1 MRPLTS
7 LITVLCWLIATAAF
21 AQAPA
26 PAPTQRIRG
35 DVVALD
41 GFNLQVRSRT
51 GELMTVK
58 LADNYTVNAVV
69 KIGIDRIVPGSYV
82 GTASLPQ
89 PDGTLKALE
98 VLVFPEARR
107 GSSEGHFPWD
117 LQPGSMMTNATV
129 AEIVAADKS
138 RHITLKYKDGE
149 KSVVV
154 PADAPIVTFEPGDR
168 AMLVPG
174 AHVMFG
180 AAKQPDGTFTAGSVN
195 VGKDGLVP
203 PM

>member
-1 MRPLTS
+1 MRPLTALANA
-7 LITVLCWLIATAAF
+7 LIWCVATTAI

-26 PAPTQRIRG
+26 AAPAQRIRG
-35 DVVALD
+35 DVVAVD
-41 GFNLQVRSRT
+41 GLNLQVRSRT
-51 GELMTVK
+51 GELVAVK
-58 LADNYTVNAVV
+58 LAENYTVTAVV
-69 KIGIDRIVPGSYV
+69 RIGIDRIVPGAYV
-82 GTASLPQ
+82 GTATLPQ
-89 PDGTLKALE
+89 ADGTHKSLE
-98 VLVFPEARR
+98 VLLFPEARR

-129 AEIVAADKS
+129 AEVVAVDLS
-138 RHITLKYKDGE
+138 RRLTLKYKDGE
-149 KSVVV
+149 KTIVV
-154 PADAPIVTFEPGDR
+154 PPDAPIVTFEPGDR

-180 AAKQPDGTFTAGSVN
+180 AAKQPDGTFSAGSVN

>member
-1 MRPLTS
+1 MRTLST
-7 LITVLCWLIATAAF
+7 LLIAAFMGFATIAA

-26 PAPTQRIRG
+26 QRIRG

-41 GFNLQVRSRT
+41 GNTLQVKTRG
-51 GELMTVK
+51 GEAVTVK
-58 LADNYTVNAVV
+58 LNDNFAVSAVAKRDLAAVV
-69 KIGIDRIVPGSYV
+69 PGTFI
-82 GTASLPQ
+82 GTATMPQ
-89 PDGTLKALE
+89 ADGTQQALE
-98 VLVFPEARR
+98 VLIFPESAR
-107 GSSEGHFPWD
+107 GSGEGHYPWD

-129 AEIVAADKS
+129 SEVVAHDTARKL
-138 RHITLKYKDGE
+138 TLKYKDGE
-149 KSVVV
+149 KVVVV
-154 PADAPIVTFEPGDR
+154 PPGTPVVTFEPGDR

-180 AAKQPDGTFTAGSVN
+180 ATRQPDGTLTAARVN

>member
-1 MRPLTS
+1 MRSTKL
-7 LITVLCWLIATAAF
+7 LVCLLLNCATLAAM

-26 PAPTQRIRG
+26 APPQRIRG
-35 DVVALD
+35 DVVSIDGQALK
-41 GFNLQVRSRT
+41 VRSRT
-51 GELMTVK
+51 GEVVDVK
-58 LADNYTVNAVV
+58 LADNYTVTSVVAV
-69 KIGIDRIVPGSYV
+69 GMDRIVPGAYV
-82 GTASLPQ
+82 GTASMPQ
-89 PDGTLKALE
+89 PDGSHKSLE

-107 GSSEGHFPWD
+107 GTGEGHYPWD

-129 AEIVAADKS
+129 AEVARVDQGQ
-138 RHITLKYKDGE
+138 RLTLKYKDGE
-149 KSVVV
+149 KVIMV
-154 PADAPIVTFEPGDR
+154 PPGTPVVTFEPGER

-180 AAKQPDGTFTAGSVN
+180 AAKQPDGTLTATGVN

>member
-1 MRPLTS
+1 MRPV
-7 LITVLCWLIATAAF
+7 TVLASLLCWCIAATAF
-21 AQAPA
+21 AQTPAAAPA
-26 PAPTQRIRG
+26 QRIRG
-35 DVVALD
+35 DVVAVD
-41 GFNLQVRSRT
+41 GQNLQVRSRT
-51 GELMTVK
+51 GELMSVK
-58 LADNYTVNAVV
+58 LADNYTVTAVV
-69 KIGIDRIVPGSYV
+69 SIGIERIVPGSYI

-89 PDGTLKALE
+89 SDGTLKALE
-98 VLVFPEARR
+98 VLLFPEARR

-129 AEIVAADKS
+129 AEVVAVDKS
-138 RHITLKYKDGE
+138 RRLTLKYKDGVQ
-149 KSVVV
+149 SIVV

-174 AHVMFG
+174 AHVMLG